1 MADVKAKISTTTSS
15 GPQQVSVTVPAQT
28 ATAANKLRNML
39 DVNTAVLADGSIL
52 QYDSATDKF
61 VTRTDISTT
70 TGSLSLNGGVF

>member
-1 MADVKAKISTTTSS
+1 MADVKAKISTSNT
-15 GPQQVSVTVPAQT
+15 GPKQVSVTVPAQT

-39 DVNTAVLADGSIL
+39 DVNSAVLADGSVL

-70 TGSLSLNGGVF
+70 TGTLSLNGGVF